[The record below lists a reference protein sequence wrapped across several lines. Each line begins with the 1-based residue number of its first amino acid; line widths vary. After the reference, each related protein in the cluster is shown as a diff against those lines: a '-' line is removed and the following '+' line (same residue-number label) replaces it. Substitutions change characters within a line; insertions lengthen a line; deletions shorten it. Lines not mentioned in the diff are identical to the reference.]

1 LYCFKELDEAAREI
15 DATLEASHSLGI
27 DLEDRIEIILEI
39 LRDKLGIE
47 GTWSNEDMVQ
57 GNLLDK

>member
-1 LYCFKELDEAAREI
+1 LYYFKELDETAREI

-47 GTWSNEDMVQ
+47 GIWSNEDIVQ